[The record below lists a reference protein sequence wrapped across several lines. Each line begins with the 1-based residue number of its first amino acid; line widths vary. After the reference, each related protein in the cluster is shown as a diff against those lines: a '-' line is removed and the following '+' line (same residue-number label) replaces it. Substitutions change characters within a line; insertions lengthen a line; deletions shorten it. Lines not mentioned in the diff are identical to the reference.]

1 MWNRSIAFYADLF
14 TQGWFEE
21 DGYAYMDTQTDALH
35 GDVSW
40 TVDGETLVPET
51 DMEQM
56 DFNGDGLVSGEDAQ
70 ALLDYITGVRE
81 EITNADAADLDGNGS
96 VTSYDAH
103 RFLRSLNSGV
113 LTLPAGGKT
122 EVQVTV
128 TLTQAQ
134 KRGVGG
140 AICKRRVCRGFLSL
154 PSSFQPQ
161 KAWRG
166 RSTPSPCWA
175 LRQLVRSSMFEKRH
189 IY

>member
-1 MWNRSIAFYADLF
+1 MK
-14 TQGWFEE
+14 E

-122 EVQVTV
+122 AVQVTV
-128 TLTQAQ
+128 T
-134 KRGVGG
+134 
-140 AICKRRVCRGFLSL
+140 C
-154 PSSFQPQ
+154 
-161 KAWRG
+161 
-166 RSTPSPCWA
+166 
-175 LRQLVRSSMFEKRH
+175 
-189 IY
+189 